1 MSRKI
6 GVRPWID
13 FAFRK
18 IFGKPGNEIC
28 LMSLLN
34 SVLEL
39 PVLIDSIEFKNPFS
53 MKDYE
58 GDKQVCVD
66 VKATDQEGRIFVV
79 EIQLVVNLSFAKR
92 ALFYACSAYA
102 DQLGKGQGYGE
113 LKATYCVCLLMR
125 RLWDDRQLHH
135 QFRLV
140 ERTSGRVLEESIE
153 IHTVELSKY
162 NGRGESVRS
171 AGVLEQWCY
180 WIKNADKH
188 SEGELRALLP
198 GLPFLKATA
207 ELRDIQAITEEKEM
221 YNSREKAVLDYEA
234 NLIDAQREA
243 REAREAIENAQAGA
257 RKAQAEAREAQAE
270 ASEAQAEA
278 REAIESAKAEA
289 REAREAIENAQ
300 AGARKAQAEA
310 REAQA
315 EAREAQAGARKAQ
328 AEAREAQEEAR
339 EAQEEASIAQAEAR
353 EALKKGEAIGLE
365 IGSIQLLQ
373 RLIGLSVQG
382 QEELRVMPL
391 EDLVTLRESLNTKL
405 QNRAS

>member
-18 IFGKPGNEIC
+18 IFGKRGNEIC
-28 LMSLLN
+28 LISLLD

-198 GLPFLKATA
+198 GLAFLQATA

-243 REAREAIENAQAGA
+243 REAREAIENAQAEAREAQAGA
-257 RKAQAEAREAQAE
+257 RKAQAEAREAQAEAREAQAE

-300 AGARKAQAEA
+300 AEA
-310 REAQA
+310 REA
-315 EAREAQAGARKAQ
+315 REAI
-328 AEAREAQEEAR
+328 EN
-339 EAQEEASIAQAEAR
+339 AQAEAR

-382 QEELRVMPL
+382 
-391 EDLVTLRESLNTKL
+391 
-405 QNRAS
+405 

>member
-18 IFGKPGNEIC
+18 IFGKRGNEIC
-28 LMSLLN
+28 LISLLD

-39 PVLIDSIEFKNPFS
+39 PVPIESIEFKNPFS

-58 GDKQVCVD
+58 SDKQVCVD

-198 GLPFLKATA
+198 GLPFLQATA

-243 REAREAIENAQAGA
+243 REAREAIENAQA
-257 RKAQAEAREAQAE
+257 EAREAQAD
-270 ASEAQAEA
+270 AS
-278 REAIESAKAEA
+278 IAKAEA
-289 REAREAIENAQ
+289 LEAIENAN
-300 AGARKAQAEA
+300 AEA
-310 REAQA
+310 RI
-315 EAREAQAGARKAQ
+315 AREAVENANV
-328 AEAREAQEEAR
+328 
-339 EAQEEASIAQAEAR
+339 EAR
-353 EALKKGEAIGLE
+353 EALKKGEAIGVE

-391 EDLVTLRESLNTKL
+391 EDLVTLRESLNTEL

>member
-18 IFGKPGNEIC
+18 IFGKRGNEIC
-28 LMSLLN
+28 LISLLD

-39 PVLIDSIEFKNPFS
+39 PVPIESIEFKNPFS

-58 GDKQVCVD
+58 SDKQVCVD

-198 GLPFLKATA
+198 GLPFLQATA

-243 REAREAIENAQAGA
+243 REAREAIENAQA
-257 RKAQAEAREAQAE
+257 
-270 ASEAQAEA
+270 
-278 REAIESAKAEA
+278 
-289 REAREAIENAQ
+289 
-300 AGARKAQAEA
+300 EA

-315 EAREAQAGARKAQ
+315 EAREAQAGASIAKAEALEAIENAN
-328 AEAREAQEEAR
+328 AEARIAHEAIENANAEARIAR
-339 EAQEEASIAQAEAR
+339 EAVENANVEAR
-353 EALKKGEAIGLE
+353 EALKKGEAIGVE

-391 EDLVTLRESLNTKL
+391 EDLVTLRQSLNTEL

>member
-18 IFGKPGNEIC
+18 IFGKRGNEIC
-28 LMSLLN
+28 LISLLD

-39 PVLIDSIEFKNPFS
+39 PVPIESIEFKNPFS

-58 GDKQVCVD
+58 SDKQVCVD

-102 DQLGKGQGYGE
+102 DQLGKGQGYRE

-198 GLPFLKATA
+198 GLPFLQATA

-243 REAREAIENAQAGA
+243 REAREAIENAQA
-257 RKAQAEAREAQAE
+257 EARE
-270 ASEAQAEA
+270 
-278 REAIESAKAEA
+278 
-289 REAREAIENAQ
+289 
-300 AGARKAQAEA
+300 AQAEA

-315 EAREAQAGARKAQ
+315 EAREAQADASIAK
-328 AEAREAQEEAR
+328 AEAREAIENANAEARIAR
-339 EAQEEASIAQAEAR
+339 EAVENANVEAR
-353 EALKKGEAIGLE
+353 EALKKGEAIGVE

-391 EDLVTLRESLNTKL
+391 EDLVTLRQSLNTEL

>member
-198 GLPFLKATA
+198 GLPFLQATA

-270 ASEAQAEA
+270 AREAQAEA

-300 AGARKAQAEA
+300 AEA

-315 EAREAQAGARKAQ
+315 EAREAI
-328 AEAREAQEEAR
+328 EN
-339 EAQEEASIAQAEAR
+339 AQAEAR

-405 QNRAS
+405 QNRAG

>member
-113 LKATYCVCLLMR
+113 LKATYCVCLLMI

-198 GLPFLKATA
+198 GLPFLQATA

-300 AGARKAQAEA
+300 AEAREAREAIENAQAEA
-310 REAQA
+310 REA
-315 EAREAQAGARKAQ
+315 REAI
-328 AEAREAQEEAR
+328 EN
-339 EAQEEASIAQAEAR
+339 AQAEAR

-405 QNRAS
+405 QNRAG

>member
-18 IFGKPGNEIC
+18 IFGKRGNEIC
-28 LMSLLN
+28 LISLLD

-39 PVLIDSIEFKNPFS
+39 PVPIESIEFKNPFS

-58 GDKQVCVD
+58 SDKQVCVD

-198 GLPFLKATA
+198 GLPFLQATA

-243 REAREAIENAQAGA
+243 REAREAIENAQA
-257 RKAQAEAREAQAE
+257 
-270 ASEAQAEA
+270 
-278 REAIESAKAEA
+278 
-289 REAREAIENAQ
+289 
-300 AGARKAQAEA
+300 EA

-315 EAREAQAGARKAQ
+315 EAREAQADASIAKAEALEAIENAN
-328 AEAREAQEEAR
+328 AEARIAR
-339 EAQEEASIAQAEAR
+339 EAIENANAEARIAREAVENANVEAR
-353 EALKKGEAIGLE
+353 EALKKGEAIGVE

-391 EDLVTLRESLNTKL
+391 EDLVTLRESLNTEL

>member
-18 IFGKPGNEIC
+18 IFGKRGNEIC
-28 LMSLLN
+28 LISLLD

-39 PVLIDSIEFKNPFS
+39 PVPIESIEFKNPFS

-58 GDKQVCVD
+58 SEKQVCVD

-198 GLPFLKATA
+198 GLAFLQATA

-243 REAREAIENAQAGA
+243 REAREAIENAQA
-257 RKAQAEAREAQAE
+257 EARE
-270 ASEAQAEA
+270 
-278 REAIESAKAEA
+278 
-289 REAREAIENAQ
+289 
-300 AGARKAQAEA
+300 AQAEA

-315 EAREAQAGARKAQ
+315 EAREAQAEAREAQ
-328 AEAREAQEEAR
+328 AEAREAQA
-339 EAQEEASIAQAEAR
+339 EASIAKAEALEAIENANAEARIAR
-353 EALKKGEAIGLE
+353 EALKKGEAIGVE

-391 EDLVTLRESLNTKL
+391 EDLVTLRESLNTEL

>member
-18 IFGKPGNEIC
+18 IFGKRGNEIC
-28 LMSLLN
+28 LISLLD

-39 PVLIDSIEFKNPFS
+39 PVPIESIEFKNPFS

-58 GDKQVCVD
+58 SDKQVCVD

-198 GLPFLKATA
+198 GLPFLQATA

-243 REAREAIENAQAGA
+243 REAREAIENAQA
-257 RKAQAEAREAQAE
+257 
-270 ASEAQAEA
+270 
-278 REAIESAKAEA
+278 
-289 REAREAIENAQ
+289 
-300 AGARKAQAEA
+300 EA

-315 EAREAQAGARKAQ
+315 EAREAQAGASIAKAEALEAIENAN
-328 AEAREAQEEAR
+328 AEARIAR
-339 EAQEEASIAQAEAR
+339 EAIENANAEARIAREAVENANVEAR
-353 EALKKGEAIGLE
+353 EALKKGEAIGVE

>member
-198 GLPFLKATA
+198 GLPFLQATA

-257 RKAQAEAREAQAE
+257 RKAQAEAREA
-270 ASEAQAEA
+270 
-278 REAIESAKAEA
+278 REAIENAQAEA